1 MYPHLLCLPPNPL
14 AGFRSE
20 WRSGPSTGY
29 QHGQPAPLPVMQLH
43 LMSKTFFF
51 IMSVF
56 SFLHYMAVLYFTTTL
71 DFLVL
76 SFCCQFFF
84 YLTFLVLLFSMLPV
98 QLGDSLLFLIPN
110 PMYWDIFSPL
120 KPYPERGISLGLRPG
135 VRAFSI
141 PPATPSPATSVI
153 CFLLA
158 SLGYRSEVPD
168 SPSKSCAVGTLHSK
182 QAANSVTFPSGSG
195 LTILSTLLCSPGFSG
210 DPPIP

>member
-1 MYPHLLCLPPNPL
+1 MYPHLLCLPPTPP

-29 QHGQPAPLPVMQLH
+29 QHGQPASLPVIQLH

-51 IMSVF
+51 IKSVF
-56 SFLHYMAVLYFTTTL
+56 SFLHYTAVSYFTTTL

-84 YLTFLVLLFSMLPV
+84 YFTFLVLPLSMLPV

-135 VRAFSI
+135 ARA
-141 PPATPSPATSVI
+141 PATASPATSVI

-168 SPSKSCAVGTLHSK
+168 SPFKSCAVGTLHFK
-182 QAANSVTFPSGSG
+182 QAANSVTFPSGRG
-195 LTILSTLLCSPGFSG
+195 LTILSTLLCSPGLWRYTPSLS
-210 DPPIP
+210 